1 MRFASSRPMAPQ
13 HPGSDDPHA
22 YIGECFDP
30 EAGLIS
36 AGKTV
41 PRTVLPASL
50 NARYYDPKLA
60 MFLQP
65 DWREVTQPGV
75 GTNRYAY
82 AGGDPVKG
90 SEPGGMSLSRPPSPS
105 KAHDGKGCSLE
116 PHPTGYSPGVRKPPG
131 TKTR

>member
-1 MRFASSRPMAPQ
+1 MAPQ

-60 MFLQP
+60 MFTQP

-90 SEPGGMSLSRPPSPS
+90 SDPGGDEFEPST
-105 KAHDGKGCSLE
+105 E
-116 PHPTGYSPGVRKPPG
+116 PKQSP
-131 TKTR
+131 